1 VRKLAPGRAHHL
13 HTLSFQPLTFDLTF
27 AGLSASPFG
36 HRSNFGVFRRA
47 LEQLPATTYTL
58 SGDMNGLDVSF
69 ADHSDRF
76 RAFRRYLFT
85 NKSWRRAF

>member
-1 VRKLAPGRAHHL
+1 
-13 HTLSFQPLTFDLTF
+13 
-27 AGLSASPFG
+27 
-36 HRSNFGVFRRA
+36 VFRRA